1 MKCKGSKIKWFY
13 TMLHDYSYRYFVW
26 WIMRLIHCNV
36 FPGINIAFTKVLA
49 IAKYVK
55 MIDVVYVDDIFT
67 LGYETFTK
75 VIAIA
80 K

>member
-1 MKCKGSKIKWFY
+1 
-13 TMLHDYSYRYFVW
+13 
-26 WIMRLIHCNV
+26 MRLIHCNV